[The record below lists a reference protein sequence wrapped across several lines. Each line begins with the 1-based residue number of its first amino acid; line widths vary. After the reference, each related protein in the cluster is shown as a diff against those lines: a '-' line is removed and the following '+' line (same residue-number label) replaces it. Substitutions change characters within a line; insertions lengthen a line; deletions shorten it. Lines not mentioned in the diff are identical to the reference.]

1 MNKLMITIGLLS
13 SMTIA
18 KPNEIKRDGT
28 NVYHGTQLVWAMD
41 NLEDMKEWI
50 GEDVNN
56 SRMSEE
62 IAENYYE
69 LLEETESFIQDFYE
83 KQCR

>member
-28 NVYHGTQLVWAMD
+28 DVYHGTQLVWAID
-41 NLEDMKEWI
+41 NLKEMQEYIQEDMNLGKIDE
-50 GEDVNN
+50 
-56 SRMSEE
+56 ST
-62 IAENYYE
+62 AENYYE

>member
-18 KPNEIKRDGT
+18 KPNEVKRDGT
-28 NVYHGTQLVWAMD
+28 DVYHGTQLVWAID
-41 NLEDMKEWI
+41 NLKEMQEHIQEDMNI
-50 GEDVNN
+50 GKIDE
-56 SRMSEE
+56 ST
-62 IAENYYE
+62 AENYYE

>member
-28 NVYHGTQLVWAMD
+28 DVYHGTQLVWAID
-41 NLEDMKEWI
+41 NLKEMQEYIQEDMNLGKLDE
-50 GEDVNN
+50 
-56 SRMSEE
+56 ST
-62 IAENYYE
+62 AENYYE

>member
-28 NVYHGTQLVWAMD
+28 DVYHGTQLIWAMD

-50 GEDVNN
+50 AEDVNN
-56 SRMSEE
+56 SRMTEE

>member
-1 MNKLMITIGLLS
+1 MITIGLLS

-28 NVYHGTQLVWAMD
+28 DVYHGTQLVWAID
-41 NLEDMKEWI
+41 NLKEMQEYIQEDMNLGKIDE
-50 GEDVNN
+50 
-56 SRMSEE
+56 ST
-62 IAENYYE
+62 AENYYE

>member
-13 SMTIA
+13 SMTIT
-18 KPNEIKRDGT
+18 KPNEVKRDGT
-28 NVYHGTQLVWAMD
+28 DVYHGTQLVWAID
-41 NLEDMKEWI
+41 NLKEMQEYIQEDMNI
-50 GEDVNN
+50 GKIDE
-56 SRMSEE
+56 ST
-62 IAENYYE
+62 AENYYE

>member
-28 NVYHGTQLVWAMD
+28 DVYHGTQLVWAMD

-50 GEDVNN
+50 NEDVNN
-56 SRMSEE
+56 SRMTEE